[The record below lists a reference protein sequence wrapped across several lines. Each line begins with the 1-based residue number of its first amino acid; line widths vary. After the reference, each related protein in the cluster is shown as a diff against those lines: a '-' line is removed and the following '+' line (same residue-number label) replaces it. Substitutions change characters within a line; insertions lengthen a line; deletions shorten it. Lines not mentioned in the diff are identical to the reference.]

1 MCEKI
6 EELPPAVKPNLKR
19 EELVL
24 TSPRCDAVVAKV
36 FSLSRSKVIPLFRE
50 KKVFVDGRI
59 YENNSGLLDPDTVIS
74 VRGYGKIIYRGI
86 LRETQKGRYTV
97 AIDRYI

>member
-1 MCEKI
+1 MKDFICDNLTKIRHTNVVCEEMQEI
-6 EELPPAVKPNLKR
+6 PQAIKPVLKR

-50 KKVFVDGRI
+50 KRSL
-59 YENNSGLLDPDTVIS
+59 SGAECMKITA
-74 VRGYGKIIYRGI
+74 GY
-86 LRETQKGRYTV
+86 
-97 AIDRYI
+97 